1 VEAVAAG
8 LLQLRH
14 CDQSLFDG
22 ERVRD
27 KIAASKRKGLWVGGP
42 VPLGY
47 RSIAKKLIVVEEEA
61 EQVRTI
67 FRRYLALGSIGLLIE
82 DLHRCGVRPR
92 PRVGRDGGTINPTRF
107 MVGPLAY
114 LLKNRFY
121 IGEVVYRGEVHPGE
135 QQPIVEKE
143 LFEAVQAKLKH
154 RAVARKVKQSRSPSF
169 LSGLLFDDRGNLMSP
184 SQANKKGVRYRYY
197 VSQAVLQNRK
207 DEAGSIARV
216 AASDIEELV
225 IDALRHQ
232 IEDIDRQAVP
242 DQTSPLRELSDRD
255 FVALHVE
262 RIVVRSRHIDITLQS
277 PASPHG
283 QAAVDAGSL
292 ASTTLH
298 LPWTPTSASARK
310 GIAWQP
316 SAQSNLDP
324 ATSDLLLTA
333 IARARSWMNDL
344 GEGRINSF
352 EEIARS
358 ENKVVRHIRHL
369 APLAFVSP
377 RIVEAIANGS
387 APADITVSSLA
398 RALPHGWAAQEH
410 KVGIT

>member
-1 VEAVAAG
+1 V
-8 LLQLRH
+8 LLSFAQFEREVI
-14 CDQSLFDG
+14 G

-47 RSIAKKLIVVEEEA
+47 RSIAKKLIVIEEEA

-92 PRVGRDGGTINPTRF
+92 PRVGRDGGTIHPTRF

-154 RAVARKVKQSRSPSF
+154 RAVTRKLRLSRSPSF

-184 SQANKKGVRYRYY
+184 SHANKKGVRYRYY

-216 AASDIEELV
+216 AAPDIEELV
-225 IDALRHQ
+225 IAALRHQ
-232 IEDIDRQAVP
+232 VEDIDRQVVP
-242 DQTSPLRELSDRD
+242 LQTLRWGNSATAISWLCRSSASCCARD
-255 FVALHVE
+255 ISTSRSAAAHRRKGRGLQIPVRRRRPRYTCPGLRPAPRLE
-262 RIVVRSRHIDITLQS
+262 R
-277 PASPHG
+277 ASP
-283 QAAVDAGSL
+283 GSL
-292 ASTTLH
+292 RLRQISI
-298 LPWTPTSASARK
+298 RR
-310 GIAWQP
+310 
-316 SAQSNLDP
+316 
-324 ATSDLLLTA
+324 
-333 IARARSWMNDL
+333 RAR
-344 GEGRINSF
+344 RC
-352 EEIARS
+352 
-358 ENKVVRHIRHL
+358 
-369 APLAFVSP
+369 
-377 RIVEAIANGS
+377 
-387 APADITVSSLA
+387 
-398 RALPHGWAAQEH
+398 
-410 KVGIT
+410 